1 MRLIQ
6 NTKTKTT
13 LKEITAYAIG
23 KVLHPSVSP
32 MRFPNGPTQGRLVF
46 GNRNKMRVIGH
57 QAPRQN
63 IDTKPMQLLG
73 HDIGIRATILVA
85 AEDGD

>member
-1 MRLIQ
+1 
-6 NTKTKTT
+6 
-13 LKEITAYAIG
+13 
-23 KVLHPSVSP
+23 
-32 MRFPNGPTQGRLVF
+32 MRFPNGPSQGRLVF

-57 QAPRQN
+57 QALRQHL
-63 IDTKPMQLLG
+63 DTKPRQLLG

>member
-6 NTKTKTT
+6 NTRTKTT
-13 LKEITAYAIG
+13 LKEITAYAVR
-23 KVLHPSVSP
+23 KVFHPSVPP
-32 MRFPNGPTQGRLVF
+32 MRFPNGPSQGRVVF
-46 GNRNKMRVIGH
+46 GNRNKMGVIGH

-63 IDTKPMQLLG
+63 LDTKPTQLLG
-73 HDIGIRATILVA
+73 HDIGIRATILVI